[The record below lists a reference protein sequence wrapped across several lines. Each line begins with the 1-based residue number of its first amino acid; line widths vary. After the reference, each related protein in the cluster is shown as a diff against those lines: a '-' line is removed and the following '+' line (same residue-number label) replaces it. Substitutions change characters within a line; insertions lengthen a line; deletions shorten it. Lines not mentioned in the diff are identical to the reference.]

1 MDFETKRFLSTRK
14 YQNKDVKKIGEDYV
28 TVKHEVESRLMSIIH
43 KCIQIEFK
51 QQLQFQTH
59 FL

>member
-1 MDFETKRFLSTRK
+1 MDFETKRFSSTQK

-43 KCIQIEFK
+43 KCTQIEFK
-51 QQLQFQTH
+51 KK
-59 FL
+59 